1 MATFAERLRQLRN
14 EKDITLDEL
23 ATIFGTTKATLS
35 RYEND
40 LRVPKAEFVK
50 KAAGFFNVST
60 DYIMGQTDV
69 REQKWWEKE
78 EPPAD
83 IELDGIA
90 ASIDGHKIIGVN
102 SSLEEPLRRFVIAHE
117 LGHFVLHPEGN
128 FFFVLRKTMLYG
140 KLEYQ
145 ANLFAVALCFGKKIA
160 QHDDI
165 KSVITGQVK
174 DFYSIAKIL

>member
-14 EKDITLDEL
+14 EKDITLDKL
-23 ATIFGTTKATLS
+23 AAIFGTTKATLS

-50 KAAGFFNVST
+50 KAADFFNVST

-83 IELDGIA
+83 IELEEFIRN
-90 ASIDGHKIIGVN
+90 N
-102 SSLEEPLRRFVIAHE
+102 SNIKLMGNPLDDKSKDDVIMFLRAAHE
-117 LGHFVLHPEGN
+117 LIKEK
-128 FFFVLRKTMLYG
+128 RKT
-140 KLEYQ
+140 K
-145 ANLFAVALCFGKKIA
+145 ANNDK
-160 QHDDI
+160 
-165 KSVITGQVK
+165 
-174 DFYSIAKIL
+174 

>member
-23 ATIFGTTKATLS
+23 AAIFGTTKATLS

-69 REQKWWEKE
+69 REQKWWEKD

-83 IELDGIA
+83 IELEEFIRN
-90 ASIDGHKIIGVN
+90 N
-102 SSLEEPLRRFVIAHE
+102 SNIKLMGNPLDDKSKDDVIMFLRAAHE
-117 LGHFVLHPEGN
+117 LIKEKS
-128 FFFVLRKTMLYG
+128 KTSKG
-140 KLEYQ
+140 
-145 ANLFAVALCFGKKIA
+145 V
-160 QHDDI
+160 D
-165 KSVITGQVK
+165 KS
-174 DFYSIAKIL
+174 D

>member
-23 ATIFGTTKATLS
+23 AAIFGTTKATLS

-69 REQKWWEKE
+69 REQKWREKD

-83 IELDGIA
+83 IELEEFIRN
-90 ASIDGHKIIGVN
+90 N
-102 SSLEEPLRRFVIAHE
+102 SNIKLMGNPLDDKSKDDVIMFLRAAHE
-117 LGHFVLHPEGN
+117 LIKEKS
-128 FFFVLRKTMLYG
+128 KTSKG
-140 KLEYQ
+140 
-145 ANLFAVALCFGKKIA
+145 V
-160 QHDDI
+160 D
-165 KSVITGQVK
+165 KS
-174 DFYSIAKIL
+174 D